1 MEMGHGCGVV
11 NATFCDTG
19 SMAKDLR
26 KQICNRIR
34 ELRAKQDIT
43 QQELAEKA
51 GLDYKSIQRLEAKTP
66 RFYPKI
72 HTIAKVAEAF
82 KVSLSDFFKNIR

>member
-1 MEMGHGCGVV
+1 
-11 NATFCDTG
+11 
-19 SMAKDLR
+19 MAKDLR
-26 KQICNRIR
+26 KQICYRIR
-34 ELRAKQDIT
+34 ELRAKKDLT

-51 GLDYKSIQRLEAKTP
+51 GLDYKSVQRLEAKTP

-82 KVSLSDFFKNIR
+82 KLNLSDFFKGIK

>member
-1 MEMGHGCGVV
+1 MQMGHGCGVA
-11 NATFCDTG
+11 NATVCNTG
-19 SMAKDLR
+19 RMAKDLR

-34 ELRAKQDIT
+34 ELRAKQDLT

-51 GLDYKSIQRLEAKTP
+51 GLDYKSIQRLEAKAP

-72 HTIAKVAEAF
+72 HTLAKVAEAF
-82 KVSLSDFFKNIR
+82 RLNLSDFFKGIR

>member
-1 MEMGHGCGVV
+1 METGHVCGVV
-11 NATFCDTG
+11 NVTFCDTG

-34 ELRAKQDIT
+34 ELRAKQDFT

-51 GLDYKSIQRLEAKTP
+51 GLDYKSIQRLEAKAP

-72 HTIAKVAEAF
+72 HTLAKVADAF
-82 KVSLSDFFKNIR
+82 RLNLSDFFKGIS